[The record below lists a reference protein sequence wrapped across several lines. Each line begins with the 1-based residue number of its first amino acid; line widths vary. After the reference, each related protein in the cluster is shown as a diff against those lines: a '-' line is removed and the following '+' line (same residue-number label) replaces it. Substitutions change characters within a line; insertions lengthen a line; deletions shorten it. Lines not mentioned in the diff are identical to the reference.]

1 MYRSDRVS
9 YGTLVSPLVS
19 SATLC
24 SLACAYWRTPGNTSS
39 ALHAV
44 DVTLS
49 FTTAGLSSFSSP
61 ADNSRSSNRR
71 TYLSTISVLRD
82 HNWFRFSAT
91 TIWIE
96 RFEFR
101 SIYIRLSNF
110 SNSSKFH
117 ISSISFISSLK
128 FLFVPSC
135 PWFSILRDFL
145 RASPKGPKVGLDL
158 ECQVLKSLLL
168 TNENFSCEERQWGG
182 LRLDSF
188 HWNRRYCLINRRRFY
203 FACSN

>member
-135 PWFSILRDFL
+135 PWFSILGF
-145 RASPKGPKVGLDL
+145 
-158 ECQVLKSLLL
+158 LKSESQGTEGWLRSRMPGIKKSIA
-168 TNENFSCEERQWGG
+168 NERKFFVRGKTVGG
-182 LRLDSF
+182 PSF
-188 HWNRRYCLINRRRFY
+188 R
-203 FACSN
+203 